1 MRRAHIDI
9 KRPVLLCALL
19 ACAWL
24 LCTALTLP
32 AAALAQEKGSI
43 RLVDIGPRDYWKEN
57 GISKKDV
64 SYDQWGDCTQLLRGD
79 DAADLMVLRSYN
91 DDLSEYVDAGLL
103 ADLSGSETIREA
115 VSRMTPSARAFIT
128 VGDGRIL
135 AVPHLHYENP
145 FYWYQDAWDA
155 AGLTE
160 ADVPQSYEGLL
171 DFLDMWL
178 ARIAKTPETDVCV
191 SRLLRWNTGKER
203 YNYCWW
209 LTETLLMSWE
219 MQQRFAHEP
228 IHFDN
233 PQFVALAARSR
244 GIALALYDAEPR
256 QRKRESMMQL
266 FQNDIRGGEYAN
278 NGRDYGYSH
287 TIPMRVTDDQPALMA
302 MSMDLYVVREGSAW
316 MSEAIGFL
324 ESELANENWRC
335 DYTLY
340 TDFDPNRYPESG
352 ISQGWIDDYRGYEGA
367 MVYYPKVF
375 NVIRNAETSKESLMM
390 KFFEG
395 KVSAQEFASG
405 LDAIIGYVPSEADGV
420 AAEDETG
427 YTDAG
432 EGHAHSSSPGNTIIF

>member
-1 MRRAHIDI
+1 M
-9 KRPVLLCALL
+9 
-19 ACAWL
+19 
-24 LCTALTLP
+24 
-32 AAALAQEKGSI
+32 
-43 RLVDIGPRDYWKEN
+43 
-57 GISKKDV
+57 
-64 SYDQWGDCTQLLRGD
+64 
-79 DAADLMVLRSYN
+79 
-91 DDLSEYVDAGLL
+91 
-103 ADLSGSETIREA
+103 
-115 VSRMTPSARAFIT
+115 
-128 VGDGRIL
+128 
-135 AVPHLHYENP
+135 
-145 FYWYQDAWDA
+145 
-155 AGLTE
+155 
-160 ADVPQSYEGLL
+160 PQSYEGLL

-244 GIALALYDAEPR
+244 EIALALYDAEPR

-427 YTDAG
+427 YTFAG
-432 EGHAHSSSPGNTIIF
+432 EGHAHSSNPGNTIIF